1 MATRMVLVPEDQQAL
16 AYQQKI
22 NILPQVRS
30 LSNLDALMQHI
41 LYNSKLP
48 RRKRMRLYNQLRI
61 RKQNILRQYGDTG
74 LRPAVELAQPRV
86 PPRSRSLNR
95 QDLVTQA
102 PSGGIAGEP
111 ELEPPPIPPRR
122 CAGPQLQPP
131 QAPIV
136 PVPAPRRRAPVP
148 TPPPRRETP
157 RTDID
162 DRIDVLRSRYSPA
175 SAIAQRTR
183 ARTRTKSQGG
193 RTVSSTM
200 PPRQLSKEWTRLRSK
215 N

>member
-22 NILPQVRS
+22 NISPQVRS

-61 RKQNILRQYGDTG
+61 RKQNTLRQYGDTA

-86 PPRSRSLNR
+86 PPRRRSLNR
-95 QDLVTQA
+95 QDLVIQA

-122 CAGPQLQPP
+122 CAGPQPQPP
-131 QAPIV
+131 QAPII

-148 TPPPRRETP
+148 T
-157 RTDID
+157 
-162 DRIDVLRSRYSPA
+162 L
-175 SAIAQRTR
+175 
-183 ARTRTKSQGG
+183 
-193 RTVSSTM
+193 
-200 PPRQLSKEWTRLRSK
+200 PPRQPVPSPARMPTTVSRR
-215 N
+215 